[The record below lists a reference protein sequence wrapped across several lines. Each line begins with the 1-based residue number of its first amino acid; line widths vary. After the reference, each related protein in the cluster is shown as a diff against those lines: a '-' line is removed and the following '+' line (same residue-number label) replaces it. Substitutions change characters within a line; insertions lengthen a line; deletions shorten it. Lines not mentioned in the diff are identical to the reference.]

1 MNEPLIR
8 MERNKYEAVQC
19 TPLSEEKLRNT
30 YWENTMFARL
40 GIEALVSRLLT
51 QIQHFYSAGAHCI
64 GRVVYICL
72 HFHQ

>member
-40 GIEALVSRLLT
+40 RIEALVSRLLT
-51 QIQHFYSAGAHCI
+51 QTVSITALVTDHSLRFALAITRES
-64 GRVVYICL
+64 
-72 HFHQ
+72 